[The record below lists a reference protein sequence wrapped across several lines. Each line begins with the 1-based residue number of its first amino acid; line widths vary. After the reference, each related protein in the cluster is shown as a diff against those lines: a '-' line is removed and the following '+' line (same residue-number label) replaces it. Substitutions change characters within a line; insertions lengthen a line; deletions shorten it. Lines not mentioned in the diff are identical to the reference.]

1 MRISLIPLLLL
12 AIGQCTTAS
21 AQQAGTFTATGSMTT
36 PRFRHTATLL
46 PNGKVLI
53 AGGND
58 VCYLGVACIG
68 LNTADLYDPTTGTF
82 TPTSAMSTI
91 FPIGGVSLPDGRV
104 FFVESYFTGAPAD
117 VELYDPAT
125 ERFNVAGRAEILTR
139 VDSAI
144 GLNDGRVLLI
154 GATGTSTPG
163 LSAAAEF
170 YDPVTGTFSS
180 IANWPRWLLTPVAVL
195 VDGRVFCDS
204 NRLYD
209 PATQTITDL
218 TPSSGFNDTPPGT
231 LLLNGKVLQT
241 GGNTDGGNVDWAS
254 LFDPAAGMFSSAG
267 TMSTVRDAH
276 TSTLLPDGTVLVA
289 GGATTYNAAA
299 RTDNLTSTAEIYDP
313 AAGQFS
319 ITGSMTATRAS
330 HSAVVLN
337 DGRVL
342 VTGGLLLAP
351 PNGPNRIFTGSS
363 SAELYTPPVLTPAPS
378 LLSISG
384 DGRGQG
390 AILHASTQQLVS
402 PDNPA
407 VFGEALEIYL
417 TGLREGGAIPPRVSV
432 GGRLA
437 EVLFFGDAPGF
448 AGLNQI
454 NVRVPDGIAAGSDV
468 PVRLNYAARW
478 SNEVTI
484 AVN

>member
-1 MRISLIPLLLL
+1 
-12 AIGQCTTAS
+12 
-21 AQQAGTFTATGSMTT
+21 
-36 PRFRHTATLL
+36 
-46 PNGKVLI
+46 
-53 AGGND
+53 
-58 VCYLGVACIG
+58 
-68 LNTADLYDPTTGTF
+68 
-82 TPTSAMSTI
+82 MSTVS
-91 FPIGGVSLPDGRV
+91 PIGGVSLPDGRV
-104 FFVESYFTGAPAD
+104 FFVESYFTGTPAE

-125 ERFNVAGRAEILTR
+125 GRFDVAGHAKALTKIY
-139 VDSAI
+139 SAI
-144 GLNDGRVLLI
+144 GLNDGRVLLM
-154 GATGTSTPG
+154 GATGISASR

-170 YDPVTGTFSS
+170 YDPTASIFSS
-180 IANWPRWLLTPVAVL
+180 IANWPAWIGTPVAVL

-209 PATQTITDL
+209 PATETISDL

-231 LLLNGKVLQT
+231 LLSNGKVLQT
-241 GGNTDGGNVDWAS
+241 GGNTDGGNVNWAS
-254 LFDPAAGMFSSAG
+254 LFDPAAGMFSSTG

-299 RTDNLTSTAEIYDP
+299 RTDNLTSSAKIYDP

-319 ITGSMTATRAS
+319 ITGSMTAARAS

-342 VTGGLLLAP
+342 VTGGLLFAP
-351 PNGPNRIFTGSS
+351 LNGPNRMFTGSS

-417 TGLREGGAIPPRVSV
+417 TGLIEGGAIPPRVSV

-437 EVLFFGDAPGF
+437 EVLFFGGF
-448 AGLNQI
+448 WCKHEQNWG
-454 NVRVPDGIAAGSDV
+454 
-468 PVRLNYAARW
+468 
-478 SNEVTI
+478 
-484 AVN
+484 